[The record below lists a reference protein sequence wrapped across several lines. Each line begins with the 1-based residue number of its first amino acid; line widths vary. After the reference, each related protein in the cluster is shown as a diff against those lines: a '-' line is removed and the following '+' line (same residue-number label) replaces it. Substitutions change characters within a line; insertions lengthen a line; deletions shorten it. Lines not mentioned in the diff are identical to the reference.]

1 MARLPYVDTDSASSS
16 VRELLARN
24 PVSFLRMLAHADS
37 AFDPWV
43 QYTGTLLTQLELDPM
58 LREFAILQ
66 VAHLLDSEYPWV
78 QHVAIARAV
87 GATSEQIA
95 AIELGGKEDP
105 GFDDAQREV
114 LSFAREVTLEGAASD
129 QAVAALASRLGPRQ
143 VVELLLV
150 IGHWISIARLVATTG
165 LEPDLPNMAGA
176 MPPLGQRE

>member
-1 MARLPYVDTDSASSS
+1 MARLPYVETDSASSS
-16 VRELLARN
+16 VREGLARN

-43 QYTGTLLTQLELDPM
+43 QYTGTLLMQLELDPL
-58 LREFAILQ
+58 LRELAILQ

-87 GATSEQIA
+87 GVSSAQIV
-95 AIELGGKEDP
+95 AIELGSDEDP
-105 GFDDAQREV
+105 SFDDAQREV
-114 LSFAREVTLEGAASD
+114 LRFARAVTVEGTASE
-129 QAVAALASRLGPRQ
+129 QAVAELAGRLGARQ

-150 IGHWISIARLVATTG
+150 IGHWMSIARLVAATG

-176 MPPLGQRE
+176 MPEGLGG